1 MDALTL
7 IPPVAA
13 ILIAV
18 IWRNVYTALLAAL
31 FLSETLIDGFNPGL
45 GVLGTIDRTVAVF
58 ESGYN
63 TQILLFCLLIGA
75 LIAFMRDS
83 GGVAAMARDLI
94 SSGFAS
100 TRRRAELAVAGTGSA
115 IFIETNVSL
124 LSAGVL
130 GRPLYDAHGLS
141 RERLAYIID
150 STSAPISVILLFNAW
165 GAYALSLIS
174 QYDFES
180 PNGVVLGSIPWNF
193 YALVTLGIVYL
204 TVFTGK
210 VFGPMAKADAR
221 VEGGIEEAGPA
232 PTRASYMWV
241 PLVVMVGSA
250 IAFMAI
256 TGEGRITEGDGA
268 KSILWAISLAVG
280 ISSLMLLFG
289 RVMSGTELQ
298 HKAFQGIGE
307 MVPLV
312 TVLLLSIALGAS
324 LRELG
329 TGDYVSSVAAAT
341 LPPFA
346 VPAILFAVA
355 GATSFMTGTSWGTY
369 GILVPIAMPLAQA
382 LGIPPSLALAAV
394 LGGGVFGD
402 HCSPISDTTLIA
414 SVASG
419 TEHLSHVRT
428 QLPYALFAAAIAGAM
443 YLVAGLLTVG

>member
-7 IPPVAA
+7 LPPVAA
-13 ILIAV
+13 ILIAIV
-18 IWRNVYTALLAAL
+18 ARNVYAAL
-31 FLSETLIDGFNPGL
+31 IVALVLSETLISQFNPGL
-45 GVLGTIDRTVAVF
+45 GAVGAIDRTVAVF
-58 ESGYN
+58 ESAYS

-83 GGVAAMARDLI
+83 GGVAAMAQSLI
-94 SSGFAS
+94 RSGLAG

-150 STSAPISVILLFNAW
+150 STSAPISVILIFNAW
-165 GAYALSLIS
+165 GAYALSLIAG
-174 QYDFES
+174 YGFEN
-180 PNGVVLGSIPWNF
+180 PQGIVLGSVPWNF
-193 YALVTLGIVYL
+193 YALVTVAVVYL
-204 TVFTGK
+204 TILSGR
-210 VFGPMAKADAR
+210 VFGPMAKADQR
-221 VEGGIEEAGPA
+221 VEGGLEEAGPA
-232 PTRASYMWV
+232 PTRARYMWL

-250 IAFMAI
+250 IAFMFI
-256 TGEGRITEGDGA
+256 TGQGRITEGDGA
-268 KSILWAISLAVG
+268 RSILWAICLAVTLAG
-280 ISSLMLLFG
+280 LMLLVE
-289 RVMSGTELQ
+289 RAMTATELQ
-298 HKAFQGIGE
+298 EKAFKGIGE

-329 TGDYVSSVAAAT
+329 TGDYVSSVAAGT

-369 GILVPIAMPLAQA
+369 GILIPIAMPLAQA

-419 TEHLSHVRT
+419 SDHLSHVRT
-428 QLPYALFAAAIAGAM
+428 QLPYALFGAVIAGGL
-443 YLVAGLLTVG
+443 YLVAGALATG